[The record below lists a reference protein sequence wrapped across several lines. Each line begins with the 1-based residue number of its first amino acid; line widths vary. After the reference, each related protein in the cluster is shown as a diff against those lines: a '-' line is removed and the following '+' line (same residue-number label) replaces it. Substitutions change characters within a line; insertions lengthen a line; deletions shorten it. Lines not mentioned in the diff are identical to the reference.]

1 MWQMHTQTYIKTQKQ
16 KNTLKQERDDAS

>member
-1 MWQMHTQTYIKTQKQ
+1 MHTQTYIKTQKQ